1 MTHPVRRVITG
12 HDAQGKAIVVSD
24 GPATAVRTNPLRPG
38 WQSTEVWRTTESPA
52 RIGLTLEP
60 DPTAGSHR
68 IMPDPQGTIVR
79 VAHFEPY
86 SEALRNIDPETSRKI
101 FSAMGNSQASTYG
114 AGGRHPL
121 MHRTQSVDYAIVL
134 SGELYLVLDDDDVRL
149 TAGDVVVQRGT
160 NHAWS
165 NRSTERASIAFI
177 LIDGAFDAD
186 LAGVLP

>member
-1 MTHPVRRVITG
+1 VITG

-52 RIGLTLEP
+52 RIRLSLEP

-79 VAHFEPY
+79 VAHFEPD
-86 SEALRNIDPETSRKI
+86 SQALRSIDPDTSRKI

-134 SGELYLVLDDDDVRL
+134 SGELYLVLDDEDVRL

-177 LIDGAFDAD
+177 LIDGAFDPD
-186 LAGVLP
+186 LSGVLP